1 MNQLTLVLPFPA
13 TRRRDPATSHAAAAK
28 AAAVAPSHRNII
40 ADCLREHGP
49 LTVKQIAERTG
60 LTQYAASKR
69 LPELERLGLA
79 EPTGEVID
87 GCRVWRKKA

>member
-1 MNQLTLVLPFPA
+1 MNQLCLILPLA
-13 TRRRDPATSHAAAAK
+13 RRTDPATSHAAVNK

-87 GCRVWRKKA
+87 GCRQWRAL